1 MKIATGKTLVIIII
15 IVMTTIMNTGCSD
28 DSDSDITVGFNNPG
42 SLVDG
47 KYEKKPMVT
56 NKAFNVHG
64 ESDSGENC
72 IAIVYSGIPVAT
84 QYFGFAIV
92 APGFTLKI
100 FFPNT
105 ETFEEGTTKNLSISP
120 DSYNATITTSTDT
133 YTDPQS
139 TLNID
144 VTRSSTLTTDS
155 ETSYDTYEI
164 VFTTNDV
171 NINSLK
177 TPSIFTISSGDT
189 ITAVKYPQ

>member
-1 MKIATGKTLVIIII
+1 MKIARGKTLVIIII
-15 IVMTTIMNTGCSD
+15 IVLTTIINISCSD
-28 DSDSDITVGFNNPG
+28 DSDTDITVGFNNPG

-56 NKAFNVHG
+56 NKAFKVHG

-72 IAIVYSGIPVAT
+72 IAIVYSGTPVAT
-84 QYFGFAIV
+84 RYFGFAIV

-100 FFPNT
+100 SFPNT
-105 ETFEEGTTKNLSISP
+105 ETFEEDITKSLSIPP
-120 DSYNATITTSTDT
+120 DSYNATITTNTDT
-133 YTDPQS
+133 YTDPQN
-139 TLNID
+139 TLNVD